1 MRFLSQ
7 NFDQHFFSRSRKF
20 VLFYFAKCIQLGS
33 RDCSRPDKKIENAN
47 FVSRKDDYNQC
58 SLASTEWFA
67 WFVRF
72 VLFVWWFRFIWLVWY
87 VRCRWQERFIHSL
100 SLNQRFWIISFQ
112 PHKSQQHT
120 FFHSVTRIYSK
131 TESDDQ
137 MLSSEENQKVLINEL
152 DDFYQFWSCISLIL
166 IAFVL
171 LAIIL
176 VRIKRINKRRR
187 PTSANID
194 LNFTKPY
201 SYEPLPY
208 KSII

>member
-1 MRFLSQ
+1 MLIGHTWVVRL
-7 NFDQHFFSRSRKF
+7 
-20 VLFYFAKCIQLGS
+20 VLMARIIRLMVPV
-33 RDCSRPDKKIENAN
+33 RLARMVRPVQMTGKVYPIITSESKI
-47 FVSRKDDYNQC
+47 
-58 SLASTEWFA
+58 
-67 WFVRF
+67 
-72 VLFVWWFRFIWLVWY
+72 
-87 VRCRWQERFIHSL
+87 
-100 SLNQRFWIISFQ
+100 LNHGSFQ
-112 PHKSQQHT
+112 PDKSQQHT

-131 TESDDQ
+131 TESVDQ
-137 MLSSEENQKVLINEL
+137 TLSSEENQKVLINEL
-152 DDFYQFWSCISLIL
+152 EDFYHFWSCISIIL

-187 PTSANID
+187 PTTANID

>member
-1 MRFLSQ
+1 MFIGHYRMVRLVRTVRIIRLMVPV
-7 NFDQHFFSRSRKF
+7 HMARM
-20 VLFYFAKCIQLGS
+20 V
-33 RDCSRPDKKIENAN
+33 RPVQVTGKVYPVISSESKI
-47 FVSRKDDYNQC
+47 
-58 SLASTEWFA
+58 
-67 WFVRF
+67 
-72 VLFVWWFRFIWLVWY
+72 
-87 VRCRWQERFIHSL
+87 
-100 SLNQRFWIISFQ
+100 LNLTFQ

-131 TESDDQ
+131 TESVDQ
-137 MLSSEENQKVLINEL
+137 TLSSEENYKDLINALE
-152 DDFYQFWSCISLIL
+152 DFYLLWSCISLIL

-176 VRIKRINKRRR
+176 VRMKRRTKRRR

-194 LNFTKPY
+194 LNLTKPY

>member
-1 MRFLSQ
+1 MFIGQYRMVRLVRTVRIIRLMIPV
-7 NFDQHFFSRSRKF
+7 HMARM
-20 VLFYFAKCIQLGS
+20 V
-33 RDCSRPDKKIENAN
+33 RPVQMTGKVYPFITSESKI
-47 FVSRKDDYNQC
+47 
-58 SLASTEWFA
+58 
-67 WFVRF
+67 
-72 VLFVWWFRFIWLVWY
+72 
-87 VRCRWQERFIHSL
+87 
-100 SLNQRFWIISFQ
+100 LNLSFQ

>member
-1 MRFLSQ
+1 MFIGHYRMVRLVRTVRIIRLMVPV
-7 NFDQHFFSRSRKF
+7 HMAHM
-20 VLFYFAKCIQLGS
+20 V
-33 RDCSRPDKKIENAN
+33 RPVQMTGKVYPFITSESKI
-47 FVSRKDDYNQC
+47 
-58 SLASTEWFA
+58 
-67 WFVRF
+67 
-72 VLFVWWFRFIWLVWY
+72 
-87 VRCRWQERFIHSL
+87 
-100 SLNQRFWIISFQ
+100 LNLSFQ
-112 PHKSQQHT
+112 PHKSQKYT

-131 TESDDQ
+131 TESVDQ
-137 MLSSEENQKVLINEL
+137 TLSSEENYKDLINALE
-152 DDFYQFWSCISLIL
+152 DFYLLWSCISLIL

-176 VRIKRINKRRR
+176 VGIKRRR